1 MHALPEKERGFY
13 MYEYKG
19 RLINSRV
26 NAFYFPGL
34 LATLSITA
42 SMFLDIAVVGQ
53 MLGPVAMGVV
63 NLALPL
69 TMVFS
74 MVYMLLGTGGEVL
87 ASAAKGAG
95 NKLEANK
102 LFTLTIVTIISVSI
116 VLMFV
121 GLMEGN
127 RLAAIL
133 SRGDGDMEPLLARYI
148 RMMFI
153 AAPLLIGVT
162 SMTFFV
168 KVDALPKLAAGIM
181 VFTNVVN
188 VISKIIYMGPLGLG
202 IEGAAYGT
210 ITGYVAGFL
219 LLIPYLFFS
228 KKRTLLFV
236 PLSAKDFLHLGNIFI
251 TGLPSSVGQGLG
263 AVTTFMVNAIFMD
276 VAGKNGIVLHTV
288 CSSMTIF
295 ISSFRYAA
303 ASAMVPIVGAL
314 FGERDWWSMHQVAIR
329 TTKIVM
335 GCVAASIILFEFF
348 PAKVLTFFGVHDMEV
363 MAMGVPALRIYAISL
378 LLGALTHILMTYMQT
393 TGRKVFS
400 IAISVGSEV
409 LSVIFAYWF
418 GYWLGAIGLWSHNIA
433 AYMVLLILIVFV
445 AKYIGKKSN
454 GKYHGVFIHEMRP
467 TFVRGNSI
475 YATQEEAAG
484 YTEMIGEFLADNQV
498 SPQSIAEVKKL
509 IYQTAMEIVETEKNP
524 KKTID
529 IMALVYG
536 GRVKIRLRDDSKAPE
551 TIKNEQDDRIKRL
564 SVMGYNNTYIEV
576 LV

>member
-1 MHALPEKERGFY
+1 

-19 RLINSRV
+19 RLINTRV

-34 LATLSITA
+34 LSTLSITA

-69 TMVFS
+69 TMMFS

-87 ASAAKGAG
+87 VSAAKGAG

-102 LFTLTIVTIISVSI
+102 LFTLTMFTIIAVSI
-116 VLMFV
+116 VLMFA
-121 GLMEGN
+121 GLIEGN
-127 RLAAIL
+127 RLASVL
-133 SRGDGDMEPLLARYI
+133 SRGDGDMKPLLDRYI
-148 RMMFI
+148 RIMFI
-153 AAPLLIGVT
+153 SAPLLIGVT

-181 VFTNVVN
+181 VFTNAVN
-188 VISKIIYMGPLGLG
+188 VISKIIYMGPLKLG

-219 LLIPYLFFS
+219 LLTPYLFFR

-236 PLSAKDFLHLGNIFI
+236 PLSVKDFRHLGNVIM
-251 TGLPSSVGQGLG
+251 TGLPSSLGQGLG
-263 AVTTFMVNAIFMD
+263 AITTFFINALFLDI
-276 VAGKNGIVLHTV
+276 AGKSGIVLHTV
-288 CSSMTIF
+288 CTSMTIF
-295 ISSFRYAA
+295 VSSFRYSA

-314 FGERDWWSMHQVAIR
+314 FGERDWWSMHQVAMR

-335 GCVAASIILFEFF
+335 GFVAASVILFEIF
-348 PAKVLTFFGVHDMEV
+348 PDKLLSFFGVHDMEI

-378 LLGALTHILMTYMQT
+378 FLGSLTHILMTYMQT
-393 TGRKVFS
+393 TGRKIFS
-400 IAISVGSEV
+400 IAISAGSEIFS
-409 LSVIFAYWF
+409 LIFAYLF
-418 GYWLGAIGLWSHNIA
+418 GYWFGNIGLWSHNIA
-433 AYMVLLILIVFV
+433 AYTALLILIVIS
-445 AKYIGKKSN
+445 AKYICKKSN
-454 GKYHGVFIHEMRP
+454 GKYQGVFIHEVRP
-467 TFVRGNSI
+467 TYVRGNSI
-475 YATQEEAAG
+475 YATQAEAAG
-484 YTEMIGEFLADNQV
+484 YTDIIGEFLMDNQV

-509 IYQTAMEIVETEKNP
+509 IYQTVMKIVETEKNP

-529 IMALVYG
+529 IMALVYN
-536 GRVKIRLRDDSKAPE
+536 GRVKIRLRDDSKALE
-551 TIKNEQDDRIKRL
+551 MMEIQQDDRISRL

-576 LV
+576 PV